1 MYVLIYLLL
10 SRFYYDFYIPD
21 GQLSQDDFKKIKKE
35 MDKII
40 AKDLPFRREEVSR
53 EEARLVIFS
62 MLSLGIP

>member
-1 MYVLIYLLL
+1 MCFVYLLL
-10 SRFYYDFYIPD
+10 LRFYYDFYIPD

-53 EEARLVIFS
+53 EEARLVLIT
-62 MLSLGIP
+62 MLMYGI